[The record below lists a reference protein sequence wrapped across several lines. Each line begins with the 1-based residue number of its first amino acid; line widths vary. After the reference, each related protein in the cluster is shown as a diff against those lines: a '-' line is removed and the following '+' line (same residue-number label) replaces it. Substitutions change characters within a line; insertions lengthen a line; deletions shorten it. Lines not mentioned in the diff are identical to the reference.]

1 MRLGRLLIVLA
12 IVVILGVV
20 ALYAFFN
27 LTAPNVG
34 EGEGAQGSTDIVIV
48 VQPIP
53 RGGIITAEALGYLA
67 FPTEDTIANMF
78 TSIDQVVGGRARYDL
93 EPGLPLTTNMV
104 VSSASDLSETGSD
117 TALLIPAGMVAF
129 PVTIDRFSS
138 LAYGLRAGDHVNV
151 IATMQLVDLDANFQT
166 LLPNN
171 TGAVI
176 APGSSVLITTE
187 GEEQASSELVLDPLL
202 NVLTSQIASGGS
214 TAPQGQAEVDPVL
227 NQPFYVVPSEDNQRP
242 RLVSQTLLQDI
253 VVLHVGN
260 FLYTDESGNVVE
272 NAYEPE
278 SPGVDSSGQAL
289 PPGPKPPPDIIT
301 LIVSPQDAVTLNYL
315 LYAGAKLSMALRSS
329 GDDSITNIEAVTLEY
344 LLDTYNI
351 PAPSKLPYGLET
363 RIDTLESPTMQ
374 LDFPVEEPLP

>member
-20 ALYAFFN
+20 ALYAYFN
-27 LTAPNVG
+27 LTAPNV
-34 EGEGAQGSTDIVIV
+34 EGEGAQGTTDIVIV

-53 RGGIITAEALGYLA
+53 RGGIVTAEALGYLA

-78 TSIDQVVGGRARYDL
+78 TSIDQVVGSRARYDL

-151 IATMQLVDLDANFQT
+151 IATMLLVDLDADFQSRE
-166 LLPNN
+166 PNN

-176 APGSSVLITTE
+176 GPGSGVLITTE
-187 GEEQASSELVLDPLL
+187 GEEQTSSEIVLDPLL
-202 NVLTSQIASGGS
+202 TVLTSQIASGGS
-214 TAPQGQAEVDPVL
+214 TAPQGQAEVDPIL
-227 NQPFYVVPSEDNQRP
+227 NQPFYVVPSEAQRP

-260 FLYTDESGNVVE
+260 FLYTDENGAVVE

-351 PAPSKLPYGLET
+351 PAPSKLPYGLEP
-363 RIDTLESPTMQ
+363 RIDTLNSPTLQ

>member
-34 EGEGAQGSTDIVIV
+34 EGEGAQGTTDIVIV

-151 IATMQLVDLDANFQT
+151 IATMLLVDLDADFQSRE
-166 LLPNN
+166 PNN

-176 APGSSVLITTE
+176 GPGSGVLITTE
-187 GEEQASSELVLDPLL
+187 GDEQTSSEIVLDPLL
-202 NVLTSQIASGGS
+202 SVLTSQIASGGS
-214 TAPQGQAEVDPVL
+214 TAPQGQAEVDPIL
-227 NQPFYVVPSEDNQRP
+227 NQPFYVVPSESQRP

-260 FLYTDESGNVVE
+260 FLYTDENGTVVE
-272 NAYEPE
+272 NAYEPD

-351 PAPSKLPYGLET
+351 PAPSKLPYGLEP
-363 RIDTLESPTMQ
+363 RIDTLNSPTLQ